1 MCQVTFHSFC
11 LLFLLE
17 RSAYTLLCMKYITNK
32 NLLCSTENST
42 QYSVKTYMTKESKKE
57 WIYIYVCVYIYI
69 YMYIYIHFAVPQ
81 KLT

>member
-17 RSAYTLLCMKYITNK
+17 RSAYSLLHMKYITNK

-42 QYSVKTYMTKESKKE
+42 QYSVMTYMTKESKKE
-57 WIYIYVCVYIYI
+57 WIYIYAHVCII
-69 YMYIYIHFAVPQ
+69 YMYI
-81 KLT
+81 